1 MSNHTLM
8 TSISNLVIYFHFHN
22 NISFLCM
29 IQFRGSEVI
38 ELQHFQPA
46 STDDIASVHA
56 RAYVSG
62 LEKVTY

>member
-1 MSNHTLM
+1 
-8 TSISNLVIYFHFHN
+8 
-22 NISFLCM
+22 M

-62 LEKVTY
+62 LEKVSFLHLFHM

>member
-1 MSNHTLM
+1 
-8 TSISNLVIYFHFHN
+8 
-22 NISFLCM
+22 M
-29 IQFRGSEVI
+29 IQFRGSDVI
-38 ELQHFQPA
+38 ELQNFEPA